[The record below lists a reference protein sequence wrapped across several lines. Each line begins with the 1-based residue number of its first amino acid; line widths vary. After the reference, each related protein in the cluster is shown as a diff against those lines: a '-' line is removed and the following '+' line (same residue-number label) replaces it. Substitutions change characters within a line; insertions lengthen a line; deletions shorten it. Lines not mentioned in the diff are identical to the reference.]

1 MLVEYL
7 SDRWCY
13 GPRLALYLRS
23 GAPGY
28 AAPKGSPDSLNDL
41 RDTSRWQQRVDALRH
56 VPPVLHLVWDAAPSV
71 VSAGILLRL
80 ISALIPVAALAV
92 SKWIIDLLV
101 GAIKHPGPIPHVM
114 WWLLAV
120 EFFLAGL
127 NSLLSRGIDYTD
139 TRLADEFT
147 REVSTRVMKQAARL
161 DLACLEDP
169 AFQDKLDRARLQA
182 TDRIGMLQSC
192 GRLILEIVTLVSLS
206 VGVIAY
212 SPWLFLLLVACVVP
226 AFVGQSHFAFL
237 GFTLAHSLT
246 PIRRELD
253 YLRTLGTSK
262 ETAKEVKM
270 FRLGGFLRDRYG
282 ELTGEVIRRNRN
294 LARRRFW
301 YGSALAVI
309 ASIGYYGAYAYLVW
323 RALVGEI
330 SVGTL
335 TFLAGAIAGASN
347 QLQSVFSLFSS
358 IADQALFL
366 TDFADFLSVE
376 PVIQSRPGA
385 VPPPRAIKDGF
396 EFRNVSFRYPG
407 SDRLVLNGLNLRI
420 EAGEHLA
427 VVGENGQGKTTLVK
441 LMARLYDPTGGAILL
456 DGVDLRDYQV
466 ENLQSQIGVIFQ
478 DFVRYDLPARLNIAV
493 GRINDLRDD
502 PALWEAARK
511 GRADRMLERFPNGL
525 DQMLGRRFEGGLDLS
540 GGEWQKFA
548 LARAYLRDAQI
559 LILDEPTA
567 ALDAVA
573 EYEVF
578 SRFADLTDGKTAL
591 LISHRFSTVRRSHRI
606 VVLEDGKI
614 REQGTHDH
622 LIKTGGQYARLFL
635 LQAANYQ

>member
-1 MLVEYL
+1 L
-7 SDRWCY
+7 D
-13 GPRLALYLRS
+13 
-23 GAPGY
+23 
-28 AAPKGSPDSLNDL
+28 DL
-41 RDTSRWQQRVDALRH
+41 QDKSRWGERVGALRH

-80 ISALIPVAALAV
+80 TSALIPVAALAV

-120 EFFLAGL
+120 EFLLAGV

-147 REVSTRVMKQAARL
+147 REVSMRVMKQAARL

-212 SPWLFLLLVACVVP
+212 SPWLFLLLVVCVVP

-270 FRLGGFLRDRYG
+270 FRLGGFLRDRYA

-301 YGSALAVI
+301 YGSALAVV

-323 RALVGEI
+323 RALLGEI

-335 TFLAGAIAGASN
+335 TFLAGAIAGASS

-366 TDFADFLSVE
+366 TDFADYLSVE
-376 PVIQSRPGA
+376 PIIQSRPGA
-385 VPPPRAIKDGF
+385 VPLPRAIKDGF

-407 SDRLVLNGLNLRI
+407 SDRVVLNALNLRI

-427 VVGENGQGKTTLVK
+427 LVGENGQGKTTLVK
-441 LMARLYDPTGGAILL
+441 LMARLYDPTEGAILL
-456 DGVDLRDYQV
+456 DGIDLRDYQL
-466 ENLQSQIGVIFQ
+466 EDLQGRIGVIFQ

-493 GRINDLRDD
+493 GRIQDLGHDS
-502 PALWEAARK
+502 ALWEAARK
-511 GRADRMLERFPNGL
+511 GRADRMLERFPDGL

-622 LIKTGGQYARLFL
+622 LVKTGGQYARLFL